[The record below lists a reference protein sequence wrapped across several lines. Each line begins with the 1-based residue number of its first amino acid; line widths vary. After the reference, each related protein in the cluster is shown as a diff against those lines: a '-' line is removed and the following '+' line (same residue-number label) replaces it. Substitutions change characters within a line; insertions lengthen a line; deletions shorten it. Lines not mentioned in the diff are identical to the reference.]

1 MTNLHQLR
9 PCTSTGSRARPAA
22 LLTRALLLG
31 TLLTSAAGLWLNTAA
46 AAIPY
51 INQPFV
57 FKQPDGKA
65 LTIYLSGNSYF
76 AEQRL
81 ADGRLVVYDTQLKGY
96 AYARVSADGKTI
108 ESTGKLALPV
118 DLAKT
123 NQVQSTTEYSSAQ
136 AQPGLSPTAKA
147 ALVKQAQQQLFGQKQ
162 PGNAEHVHDEPA
174 DDAQML
180 ATEISASVLPA
191 SVKGL
196 TVIIQFPDQAGTISK
211 TQVESFLN
219 DLNYSGFG
227 NAQSV
232 RGYFRTVSAGKLDYQ
247 NSVTRYYTA
256 KKNKAYYTDNSLSA
270 SVRSMELISEALNW
284 LEYTE
289 GFDFSTLTTNSS
301 KQILGLNFFYAG
313 EADSAWSKGLW
324 PHMGGLSP
332 KFCADGV
339 CTSRYQITNMGSNMA
354 IGTFVHESGH
364 LLFGWPDLYD
374 YDGSSEGSVAAF
386 CLMGYGAIGTQ
397 NKFKPTPPVGVLRHL
412 AGWDSVIELNPKL
425 NSQAP
430 AGLLSHTSESHQLYR
445 WSNPAN
451 TAEAFYL
458 EAIYQ
463 SGQQQYQPDQGL
475 AVWHVDPAG
484 DNSNEWK
491 PYIQMEHADGNR
503 DPENKR
509 NRSDATDLYDGI
521 SSPDFNRNL
530 PNALTSK
537 GTNSLW
543 WNGTDSGFALTKI
556 STPAPTISFQLV
568 AAASGETYSGTLASG
583 AQAIVPN
590 NSYFQYGGGT
600 LRLTLT
606 GPATANF
613 DLYLQRWNGS
623 SWVNVA
629 QSTSGTSKE
638 SLSYAA
644 NSAYYRM
651 LVKAVSGSG
660 SYTLKLEK

>member
-9 PCTSTGSRARPAA
+9 PCSSTGSRARPAA

>member
-301 KQILGLNFFYAG
+301 KQILGLNFFYTG

-339 CTSRYQITNMGSNMA
+339 CTSRYQITNMGNNMA

>member
-9 PCTSTGSRARPAA
+9 PCSSTGSRARPAA

-521 SSPDFNRNL
+521 NSPDFNRNL

>member
-1 MTNLHQLR
+1 MPYPFSLR
-9 PCTSTGSRARPAA
+9 PHRRARI
-22 LLTRALLLG
+22 ALLLS
-31 TLLTSAAGLWLNTAA
+31 TLLSCAAPLWFSPAQAA
-46 AAIPY
+46 VPY
-51 INQPFV
+51 VNQPFA
-57 FKQPDGKA
+57 FRQPGGTT

-81 ADGRLVVYDTQLKGY
+81 ADGRLVIYDNQLKGY
-96 AYARVSADGKTI
+96 AYGRVSADGTRI
-108 ESTGKLALPV
+108 ESTGQLALPP
-118 DLAKT
+118 AKAKAE
-123 NQVQSTTEYSSAQ
+123 QQQSAAETPAE
-136 AQPGLSPTAKA
+136 PGLTPTAKA
-147 ALVKQAQQQLFGQKQ
+147 ALVRQAQQQLFGQQ
-162 PGNAEHVHDEPA
+162 PDEAALHLHDEPA
-174 DDAQML
+174 DDAAML
-180 ATEISASVLPA
+180 ATDISNSALPA
-191 SVKGL
+191 TVKGL

-219 DLNYSGFG
+219 ELNYSGFG

-256 KKNKAYYTDNSLSA
+256 KKHKAYYTDNSLSA
-270 SVRSMELISEALNW
+270 SVRSMELITEALNW
-284 LEYTE
+284 LEKTE

-339 CTSRYQITNMGSNMA
+339 CTSRYQITNMGTNMA

-386 CLMGYGAIGTQ
+386 CLMGYGAIGAQ

-451 TAEAFYL
+451 SKEAFYL
-458 EAIYQ
+458 EAIHQ

-475 AVWHVDPAG
+475 AVWHVDPSG

-491 PYIQMEHADGNR
+491 PYIQMEHADGKR

-521 SSPDFNRNL
+521 ASAEFNRNF

-543 WNGTDSGFALTKI
+543 WDGSDSGFALAQI

-568 AAASGETYSGTLASG
+568 AASSGETYSGTLASG
-583 AQAIVPN
+583 AQAVVPN

-600 LRLTLT
+600 IRLTLT

-623 SWVNVA
+623 AWVNVA
-629 QSTSGTSKE
+629 QSTSTTAKE

-644 NSAYYRM
+644 NSGYYRAV
-651 LVKAVSGSG
+651 VKAVSGSG

>member
-123 NQVQSTTEYSSAQ
+123 NQAQSTTEYSSAQ

-180 ATEISASVLPA
+180 ATEISAGVLPA

-339 CTSRYQITNMGSNMA
+339 CTSRYQITNMGNNMA

-412 AGWDSVIELNPKL
+412 ARWDSVIELNPKL

-509 NRSDATDLYDGI
+509 NRSDATDLYDGN
-521 SSPDFNRNL
+521 STAEFTRNF

-543 WNGTDSGFALTKI
+543 WNGSDSGFALTQI
-556 STPAPTISFQLV
+556 SSPAPTISFQLV
-568 AAASGETYSGTLASG
+568 AAASGETYSGTLARG

-590 NSYFQYGGGT
+590 NSYFQYGGGSI
-600 LRLTLT
+600 RLTLT
-606 GPATANF
+606 GPVSANF

-623 SWVNVA
+623 GWATVA
-629 QSTSGTSKE
+629 QSTSGTAKE

-644 NSAYYRM
+644 NSGYYRM

>member
-1 MTNLHQLR
+1 MPYPFSLR
-9 PCTSTGSRARPAA
+9 PHRRARI
-22 LLTRALLLG
+22 ALLLS
-31 TLLTSAAGLWLNTAA
+31 TLLSCAAPLWFSPAQAA
-46 AAIPY
+46 VPY
-51 INQPFV
+51 VNQPFA
-57 FKQPDGKA
+57 FRQPGGTT

-81 ADGRLVVYDTQLKGY
+81 ADGRLVIYDNQLKGY
-96 AYARVSADGKTI
+96 AYGRVSADGTRI
-108 ESTGKLALPV
+108 ESTGQLALPPGK
-118 DLAKT
+118 AKAE
-123 NQVQSTTEYSSAQ
+123 QQQSAAETPAE
-136 AQPGLSPTAKA
+136 PGLTPTAKA
-147 ALVKQAQQQLFGQKQ
+147 ALVRQAQQQLFGQQ
-162 PGNAEHVHDEPA
+162 PDEAALHLHDEPA
-174 DDAQML
+174 DDAAML
-180 ATEISASVLPA
+180 ATDISNSALPA
-191 SVKGL
+191 TVKGL

-219 DLNYSGFG
+219 ELNYSGFG

-270 SVRSMELISEALNW
+270 SVRSMELITEALNW
-284 LEYTE
+284 LEKTE

-339 CTSRYQITNMGSNMA
+339 CTSRYQITNMGTNMA

-386 CLMGYGAIGTQ
+386 CLMGYGAIGAQ

-451 TAEAFYL
+451 SKEAFYL
-458 EAIYQ
+458 EAIHQ

-475 AVWHVDPAG
+475 AVWHVDPSG

-491 PYIQMEHADGNR
+491 PYIQMEHADGKR

-521 SSPDFNRNL
+521 ASAEFNRNF

-543 WNGTDSGFALTKI
+543 WDGSDSGFALAQI

-568 AAASGETYSGTLASG
+568 AGSSGETYSGTLASG
-583 AQAIVPN
+583 AQAVVPN

-600 LRLTLT
+600 IRLTLT

-623 SWVNVA
+623 AWVNVA
-629 QSTSGTSKE
+629 QSTSTTAKE

-644 NSAYYRM
+644 NSGYYRAV
-651 LVKAVSGSG
+651 VKAVSGSG